1 MTRRQFRPMSLGQE
15 CANLTNQETHA
26 DSTYEQYIDERTDA
40 KFEHRQQADHAAR
53 QADADKAAQDTAAA
67 SAQAVLAENSTRM
80 GEFEAQHPTFTETL
94 KASQSPMTPVMEET
108 MMRST
113 IGPALAMFVAE
124 HPEEATRI
132 AQIPDT
138 FAQAIEIVRLEAHP
152 DVVARE
158 AGHPADPDG
167 GQDRV
172 PVVEN
177 PYALP
182 LKTVKAPRDLQPRLA
197 PGATN
202 CSTARSST
210 R

>member
-113 IGPALAMFVAE
+113 IGRPWRCSWPSTPRRRPGSHRSRTPSRRRLKSYDSKRTPTWSRAKLAIRRIRTAVKIGCRSWR
-124 HPEEATRI
+124 TRM
-132 AQIPDT
+132 PC
-138 FAQAIEIVRLEAHP
+138 P
-152 DVVARE
+152 
-158 AGHPADPDG
+158 
-167 GQDRV
+167 
-172 PVVEN
+172 
-177 PYALP
+177 
-182 LKTVKAPRDLQPRLA
+182 
-197 PGATN
+197 
-202 CSTARSST
+202 
-210 R
+210 